1 MKKEVCRGALKG
13 SYDPEWVEPVRK
25 SMGYTLAY
33 AQRMNL
39 IKMAPEN
46 DLASSGYCLAEK
58 GKEYLVYL
66 PEGNEVTLDLSDASH
81 DLVVE
86 WFNPNTRET
95 IKQGKIMGG
104 QVPIMKS
111 PFGED
116 DAVLYLK

>member
-1 MKKEVCRGALKG
+1 
-13 SYDPEWVEPVRK
+13 
-25 SMGYTLAY
+25 MGYTLAY

-66 PEGNEVTLDLSDASH
+66 PEGNEVTLDLSDASR
-81 DLVVE
+81 DLSVE
-86 WFNPNTRET
+86 WFNPNTEET
-95 IKQGKIMGG
+95 IKPGKIKGG
-104 QVPIMKS
+104 QTQVLKS
-111 PFGED
+111 PYGDD

>member
-1 MKKEVCRGALKG
+1 
-13 SYDPEWVEPVRK
+13 
-25 SMGYTLAY
+25 MGYTLAY

-39 IKMAPEN
+39 IKMTPEN
-46 DLASSGYCLAEK
+46 DLASSGYCLAEI

-66 PEGNEVTLDLSDASH
+66 PEGNEVTVNLTDTSRDLE
-81 DLVVE
+81 VE
-86 WFNPNTRET
+86 WFNPNTGET

-111 PFGED
+111 PFGKD